1 MQIEGAMN
9 TGTYIVIAVVLL
21 ASLFGFMR
29 IRTDGT
35 VRSHAPGSYVTPEE
49 LGHDMGKKATFVQFS
64 SPFCQ
69 PCKATHEMVVNLID
83 GNNEVT
89 HVDLQVADH
98 LDLVN
103 QLHIMRTPTTVLLDG
118 NGHIEY
124 RVEGAPRAPELA
136 EALSKVLHS

>member
-1 MQIEGAMN
+1 MNSGA
-9 TGTYIVIAVVLL
+9 YIVIAVVVL

-35 VRSHAPGSYVTPEE
+35 VRSHTPGSYVTPEE
-49 LGHDMGKKATFVQFS
+49 LGHAMGKSATFVQFS

-69 PCKATHEMVVNLID
+69 PCKATHDMITNLID
-83 GNNEVT
+83 DNPQVA

-103 QLHIMRTPTTVLLDG
+103 QLHVMRTPTTVLLDG
-118 NGHIEY
+118 NGHIKY
-124 RVEGAPRAPELA
+124 RVEGAPRSAELTQ
-136 EALSKVLHS
+136 ALTKILNS

>member
-1 MQIEGAMN
+1 MNSGA
-9 TGTYIVIAVVLL
+9 YIAIAVVVV

-49 LGHDMGKKATFVQFS
+49 LGHDMGKAATFVQFS

-69 PCKATHEMVVNLID
+69 PCKATHDMITNLID
-83 GNNEVT
+83 DKPQVT

-103 QLHIMRTPTTVLLDG
+103 QLHVMRTPTTVLLDG

-124 RVEGAPRAPELA
+124 RVEGAPRPVELTQ
-136 EALSKVLHS
+136 ALARILNS